1 MRVVRDCPQARYLP
15 SRYHFALAR
24 LLGFAA
30 SRLHTPVAPPVD
42 RVVYAI
48 DRDQSAV
55 ENYGVAIW
63 FVVSLVFYVAFF
75 LPFRAPFDILAA
87 VVIAPLSAQIA
98 ILLAGGAFTL
108 IGMKNNLAIL
118 SVTTMSVMIAASS
131 YLATTTAPV
140 RFVAWFFLFVVALNA
155 IAWLILLPLR
165 HRIRELEKQCGA

>member
-24 LLGFAA
+24 LLAFAA
-30 SRLHTPVAPPVD
+30 SRFRSPVAARVD
-42 RVVYAI
+42 RVVYAL

-63 FVVSLVFYVAFF
+63 FVVTLACYLGFL

-98 ILLAGGAFTL
+98 ILLVGGAFTL
-108 IGMKNNLAIL
+108 MGMKNNIAIL
-118 SVTTMSVMIAASS
+118 SAATMSVMITVSS
-131 YLATTTAPV
+131 YLATVAAPV
-140 RFVAWFFLFVVALNA
+140 RFIAWFFLFVVVLNA
-155 IAWLILLPLR
+155 AAWLILLPLR
-165 HRIRELEKQCGA
+165 NRIREMEKRCGI

>member
-1 MRVVRDCPQARYLP
+1 VRFVRDCPQARYLP

-30 SRLHTPVAPPVD
+30 SRLRSPVVLPVD

-63 FVVSLVFYVAFF
+63 FVATLVCYVGFL

-87 VVIAPLSAQIA
+87 VVIAPLSAQMA
-98 ILLAGGAFTL
+98 ILLVGGALTL
-108 IGMKNNLAIL
+108 MGMKNNVAIL
-118 SVTTMSVMIAASS
+118 SAATMSVMIAVSS
-131 YLATTTAPV
+131 NLATATAPV
-140 RFVAWFFLFVVALNA
+140 HFVAWFFLFVVALNA

-165 HRIRELEKQCGA
+165 NSIRELEKRCGV

>member
-1 MRVVRDCPQARYLP
+1 MRFVRDCPQARYLP

-30 SRLHTPVAPPVD
+30 SRLRSPVAPPVD

-48 DRDQSAV
+48 DRDQSAI

-63 FVVSLVFYVAFF
+63 FVATLICYVGFF

-87 VVIAPLSAQIA
+87 VVIAPLSVQIA
-98 ILLAGGAFTL
+98 NLLAGGAITL
-108 IGMKNNLAIL
+108 MGMKNNITIL
-118 SVTTMSVMIAASS
+118 SAAIMSVMIAVSS
-131 YLATTTAPV
+131 YLATATAPV

-155 IAWLILLPLR
+155 MAWLLLLPLR
-165 HRIRELEKQCGA
+165 HGIRELEKQCGL

>member
-1 MRVVRDCPQARYLP
+1 MRIVRDCPQARYLP

-24 LLGFAA
+24 LLAFAA
-30 SRLHTPVAPPVD
+30 SRFRSPAAARVD

-63 FVVSLVFYVAFF
+63 FVVTLACYLGFL

-98 ILLAGGAFTL
+98 ILLVGGAFTL
-108 IGMKNNLAIL
+108 MGMKNNLAIL
-118 SVTTMSVMIAASS
+118 SAATMSVMIAVSS
-131 YLATTTAPV
+131 YLATATAPV

-165 HRIRELEKQCGA
+165 NSIRELEKQCGV